1 MPSAKEQKLSRGQ
14 LIWGLLFVVTT
25 LVSLCVAGVGF
36 YRYWTAPDG
45 LSIQNEEP
53 GALSDPLVPIV
64 YTNILSFIG
73 LALTTG
79 LKWWR
84 DVRSERMADLEYKQ
98 RELDLQ
104 RERLQFEKERLEI
117 ERQHQQASQKE
128 ERLAELEIQQREL
141 EILRLKLQLKREAL
155 EVEWQ
160 RQELKRK
167 TEA

>member
-1 MPSAKEQKLSRGQ
+1 MPPTKEQKFSRGQ

-25 LVSLCVAGVGF
+25 LISLCVAGVGF
-36 YRYWTAPDG
+36 YRYWTAPDRP
-45 LSIQNEEP
+45 SIQSEETP
-53 GALSDPLVPIV
+53 ALSDPLMPIV

-84 DVRSERMADLEYKQ
+84 DVRTERVAELEYKQ
-98 RELDLQ
+98 KELDLE

-117 ERQHQQASQKE
+117 ERQHKQASQKE
-128 ERLAELEIQQREL
+128 ERMAELEIQQREL

-155 EVEWQ
+155 ELERQ

-167 TEA
+167 PVI

>member
-1 MPSAKEQKLSRGQ
+1 MPLTKEQKFTQGQ

-25 LVSLCVAGVGF
+25 LVSLCAAGVGF
-36 YRYWTAPDG
+36 YRYWNTPAGP
-45 LSIQNEEP
+45 SIQSTEAP
-53 GALSDPLVPIV
+53 ASDPLTPIV

-84 DVRSERMADLEYKQ
+84 DVRTEKLADLEYKQ
-98 RELDLQ
+98 KELDLQ

-117 ERQHQQASQKE
+117 ERQHKQASQKD
-128 ERLAELEIQQREL
+128 ERLAELEVQQREL

-155 EVEWQ
+155 ELERQ
-160 RQELKRK
+160 RQELKQ
-167 TEA
+167 